1 MTPRCAVIFAIVV
14 LAVVVMPLA
23 AEAQHVG
30 KRPRIGYLSLQS
42 PAEPRSRAFQE
53 GLRELGYIDGQ
64 NVTIEY
70 RWARHDEGR
79 LGFFAKELIQLKVD
93 VIVALEPPGA
103 RVAQRSTKTI
113 PIVIRSTDDP
123 VEAGFVTS
131 LARPG
136 GNVTGLSS
144 ISVELEAKRLE
155 LLAELV
161 PGISRIAVL
170 RNPGGPIA
178 ASSSARIER
187 AARALRL
194 HLQSLEARRAEDLEQ
209 AFAAAARGHAEALLV
224 IRDPLFMANLTRI
237 AQLAV
242 RHRLP
247 ATFDDR
253 ELPQAGG
260 LMSYGANL
268 SDLYRRA
275 AVYVDKILKGANP
288 GDLPVEQ
295 PTKFE
300 LVINMKTAKALGL
313 KIPPLL
319 LLRADQV
326 IE

>member
-1 MTPRCAVIFAIVV
+1 MSRVRRRQFLIAAGALLVA
-14 LAVVVMPLA
+14 PLA
-23 AEAQHVG
+23 AEAQRVG
-30 KRPRIGYLSLQS
+30 KTPRIGYLSLQS
-42 PAEPRSRAFQE
+42 PAEPRSRAFQG
-53 GLRELGYIDGQ
+53 GLRELAYIDGQ

-79 LGFFAKELIQLKVD
+79 LGILAKELIDLNVD

-103 RVAQRSTKTI
+103 RVAQRLTKTI

-123 VEAGFVTS
+123 VAAGFVAS

-144 ISVELEAKRLE
+144 VSAELEAKRLE

-170 RNPGGPIA
+170 RNPVGPIA

-187 AARALRL
+187 AAIVLRL
-194 HLQSLEARRAEDLEQ
+194 HLQPLEARRVEDLEQ
-209 AFAAAARGHAEALLV
+209 AFGTATRGRAEALLV
-224 IRDPLFMANLTRI
+224 IRDPLFMANRTRI

-247 ATFDDR
+247 TAFDDR

-275 AVYVDKILKGANP
+275 AAYVDKILKGANP
-288 GDLPVEQ
+288 RDLPVEQ

-313 KIPPLL
+313 KIPRSM
-319 LLRADQV
+319 LLRADEV

>member
-1 MTPRCAVIFAIVV
+1 MTPRCVVLFAIVV
-14 LAVVVMPLA
+14 LAVLVAPLA
-23 AEAQHVG
+23 AEAQPVG
-30 KRPRIGYLSLQS
+30 KTPRIGYLSLQS
-42 PAEPRSRAFQE
+42 PTEPRSRAFQE
-53 GLRELGYIDGQ
+53 GLRELGYIDGR

-70 RWARHDEGR
+70 RWARHDVGR
-79 LGFFAKELIQLKVD
+79 LDIFAKELIQLNVD

-103 RVAQRSTKTI
+103 RVAQRSTKTV

-144 ISVELEAKRLE
+144 VSTELEAKRLE

-161 PGISRIAVL
+161 PGMSRIAVL
-170 RNPGGPIA
+170 RNPDGPIA
-178 ASSSARIER
+178 ASSLARIER
-187 AARALRL
+187 AGSALRL
-194 HLQSLEARRAEDLEQ
+194 HLQSLEARRPEDLEP
-209 AFAAAARGHAEALLV
+209 AFATATRGRAEALLV
-224 IRDPLFMANLTRI
+224 IRDPLVMGNRTRI

-242 RHRLP
+242 RYRLP
-247 ATFDDR
+247 AMFDDR

-300 LVINMKTAKALGL
+300 LVINMNTAKALGL
-313 KIPPLL
+313 KIPPSL
-319 LLRADQV
+319 LLRADQI